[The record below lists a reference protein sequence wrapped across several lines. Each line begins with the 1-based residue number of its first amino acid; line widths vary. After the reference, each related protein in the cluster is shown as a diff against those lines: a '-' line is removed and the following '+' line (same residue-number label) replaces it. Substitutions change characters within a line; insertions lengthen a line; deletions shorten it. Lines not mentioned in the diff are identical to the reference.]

1 MSVKVIFECSG
12 CEAKIEGTA
21 PLRARFESMYG
32 GNLCRIIKPTA
43 EDVVPEGWVAYD
55 PYTLATYCP
64 ECCDLIWP
72 PEEPVTNYE
81 ALREDPMA
89 YTRGIPLD
97 AEEWLVEHEEAIESF
112 GPGELNAL

>member
-64 ECCDLIWP
+64 ECCEWDDEKDELVAKVAIANPGTPLAALATP
-72 PEEPVTNYE
+72 PTE
-81 ALREDPMA
+81 
-89 YTRGIPLD
+89 G
-97 AEEWLVEHEEAIESF
+97 
-112 GPGELNAL
+112 GGE